1 MDESFTIQISHN
13 LVKQLADDGD
23 KLKKKTR
30 KPKAKIPRDPP
41 KPQAKIHQKQI
52 PGDSETL
59 KGPAAGWPLGPPLYL
74 PVPPPPQ
81 SANSELDEIR
91 SVLRESDKVVER
103 LQKREEEVAKEVTQR
118 AKDLHDKEFQLPY
131 QKPMACLAEK
141 NACLECYREHPKD
154 PLKCANVVNNFADCA
169 RRVRQLVSSMH

>member
-23 KLKKKTR
+23 RLKKKTR
-30 KPKAKIPRDPP
+30 KPKAKISRDPP
-41 KPQAKIHQKQI
+41 NSQAKIHQKQI
-52 PGDSETL
+52 PGDSATL
-59 KGPAAGWPLGPPLYL
+59 KGPAAGWPLQPPLYL
-74 PVPPPPQ
+74 PVAPPPQ

-131 QKPMACLAEK
+131 QKPMACLVEK
-141 NACLECYREHPKD
+141 NACLECYREHPND